1 MKDKVVVTG
10 INIISS
16 LGLNMDQ
23 NWEKLIQGQSGI
35 NKISLFD
42 ASGHDTQIAGEV
54 PVEFE
59 EYSTRYI
66 KKRLS
71 KPCWC

>member
-16 LGLNMDQ
+16 LGLDMDQ

-35 NKISLFD
+35 
-42 ASGHDTQIAGEV
+42 A
-54 PVEFE
+54 
-59 EYSTRYI
+59 
-66 KKRLS
+66 
-71 KPCWC
+71 